1 MGFNKRYLDKD
12 LILSNLSKI
21 DKLLNADALIMDMW
35 SSNFIKDLSQKQR
48 MLREELII
56 DTMFSSNNNDILN
69 HKNFYLLN
77 SLSEAL
83 INLSTNP
90 SWVDIHIIYIKTGFK
105 IDESEAG
112 FFDKI
117 SKKATDA
124 VISYYDSLI
133 K

>member
-1 MGFNKRYLDKD
+1 MGFNKRYLNKS

-21 DKLLNADALIMDMW
+21 DKLLNADALITDMW
-35 SSNFIKDLSQKQR
+35 SSNFIKDLSEKQR
-48 MLREELII
+48 KLREELVI
-56 DTMFSSNNNDILN
+56 DTMFSSDPNAVLN

-105 IDESEAG
+105 IEESEAG
-112 FFDKI
+112 SFDKI
-117 SKKATDA
+117 SKKAIDA
-124 VISYYDSLI
+124 AISHYDSLI

>member
-1 MGFNKRYLDKD
+1 MGFNKRYLDKEI
-12 LILSNLSKI
+12 ILSNLSKI
-21 DKLLNADALIMDMW
+21 DRLLKADALIMDMW
-35 SSNFIKDLSQKQR
+35 SSNFINDLSENQR
-48 MLREELII
+48 KLREELIT
-56 DTMFSSNNNDILN
+56 DTMFSSNQQDMMN

-90 SWVDIHIIYIKTGFK
+90 NWVDIHIIYIRTGFE
-105 IDESEAG
+105 IEESEAG
-112 FFDKI
+112 LFDKI

-124 VISYYDSLI
+124 VISHYDSLI

>member
-1 MGFNKRYLDKD
+1 MGFNKRYLDKS

-21 DKLLNADALIMDMW
+21 DKLLNADALITDMW
-35 SSNFIKDLSQKQR
+35 SSNFIKDLSEKQR
-48 MLREELII
+48 KLREELVT
-56 DTMFSSNNNDILN
+56 DTMFSFNPNDVLN

-105 IDESEAG
+105 IEESEAG
-112 FFDKI
+112 SFDKI
-117 SKKATDA
+117 SKKAIDA
-124 VISYYDSLI
+124 AISHYDSLI

>member
-1 MGFNKRYLDKD
+1 MGFNKRYLDKS

-21 DKLLNADALIMDMW
+21 DKLLNADALITDIW
-35 SSNFIKDLSQKQR
+35 SSNFIKDLSEKQR
-48 MLREELII
+48 KLREELVI
-56 DTMFSSNNNDILN
+56 DTMFSSDPNAVLN

-105 IDESEAG
+105 IEESEAG
-112 FFDKI
+112 SFDKI
-117 SKKATDA
+117 SKKAIDA
-124 VISYYDSLI
+124 AISHYDSLI

>member
-1 MGFNKRYLDKD
+1 MGFNKRYLDKEI
-12 LILSNLSKI
+12 ILSNLSKI
-21 DKLLNADALIMDMW
+21 DKLLKADALIMDMW
-35 SSNFIKDLSQKQR
+35 SSNFIKDLSEKQR
-48 MLREELII
+48 KLREELIT

-77 SLSEAL
+77 SLSESL

-105 IDESEAG
+105 IEESEAG

>member
-1 MGFNKRYLDKD
+1 MGFNKRYLNKS

-21 DKLLNADALIMDMW
+21 DKLLNADALITDMW
-35 SSNFIKDLSQKQR
+35 SSNFIKDLSEKQR
-48 MLREELII
+48 KLREELVI
-56 DTMFSSNNNDILN
+56 DTMFSSNPNAVLN

-105 IDESEAG
+105 IEESEAG
-112 FFDKI
+112 SFDKI
-117 SKKATDA
+117 SKKAIDA
-124 VISYYDSLI
+124 AISHYDSLI

>member
-1 MGFNKRYLDKD
+1 MGFNKRYINKEI
-12 LILSNLSKI
+12 ILSNLSTI
-21 DKLLNADALIMDMW
+21 DILLKSDGLTMDVW
-35 SSNFIKDLSQKQR
+35 SSNFIKDLNKNQR
-48 MLREELII
+48 KLRDELIS
-56 DTMFSSNNNDILN
+56 DTIFSSNPNDVLN

-77 SLSEAL
+77 SLSETL

-105 IDESEAG
+105 IEESEAG

-117 SKKATDA
+117 SKKAIDA
-124 VISYYDSLI
+124 AISHYDSLI

>member
-1 MGFNKRYLDKD
+1 VGFNKRYLNKS

-21 DKLLNADALIMDMW
+21 DKLLNADALITDMW
-35 SSNFIKDLSQKQR
+35 SSNFIKDLSEKQR
-48 MLREELII
+48 KLREELVI
-56 DTMFSSNNNDILN
+56 DTMFSSNPNDVLN

-90 SWVDIHIIYIKTGFK
+90 RWIDIHVIYIKTGFK
-105 IDESEAG
+105 IEESEAG
-112 FFDKI
+112 SFDKI
-117 SKKATDA
+117 SKKAIDA
-124 VISYYDSLI
+124 AISHYDSLI

>member
-1 MGFNKRYLDKD
+1 VGFNKRYLNKS

-21 DKLLNADALIMDMW
+21 DKLLNADALITDMW
-35 SSNFIKDLSQKQR
+35 SSNFIKDLSEKQR
-48 MLREELII
+48 KLREELVI
-56 DTMFSSNNNDILN
+56 DTMFSSDPNAVLN

-105 IDESEAG
+105 IEESEAG
-112 FFDKI
+112 SFDKI
-117 SKKATDA
+117 SKKAIDA
-124 VISYYDSLI
+124 AISHYDSLI